1 VEKIKEEKLIEKQE
15 YQKKSE
21 KQENIK
27 YKSILV
33 YDYDYQGFPINEDI
47 GYYLETPGVYKVIM
61 TQDGNIKT
69 TSIEKL

>member
-1 VEKIKEEKLIEKQE
+1 MFKKTSEDFKITKLDYPFPIYEMDYTPIHPKEKLIEKQE

-33 YDYDYQGFPINEDI
+33 YDYHD
-47 GYYLETPGVYKVIM
+47 
-61 TQDGNIKT
+61 
-69 TSIEKL
+69 